1 MHEKR
6 RSGFE
11 MALAALA
18 FGLAASA
25 QAADGRREISQ
36 ACVETGCFADDA
48 PGFPVQVTSAGSY
61 LLTSNLTVS
70 TANTTAI
77 TLAVGASLDLG
88 GFTISGP
95 TTCSGTPASCTGTGS
110 GSGVSAAGQTSI
122 RNGRIQGMGSS
133 GINGSENVRIADVT
147 IVGNGGNGIS
157 GSGGFL
163 IERCLIDSNGF
174 DGINL
179 NAGQVGA
186 TVIQGNGVSRNA
198 QVGIRAPL
206 AVVKDNGVKQNGSF
220 GFSGTSA
227 ALSGND
233 FYNNNSFGDQ
243 ISGGV
248 EIGENVCDG
257 SLTCP

>member
-1 MHEKR
+1 MLNR
-6 RSGFE
+6 V
-11 MALAALA
+11 AVATLLV
-18 FGLAASA
+18 LASA
-25 QAADGRREISQ
+25 GAAWSADGRIEINQ
-36 ACVETGCFADDA
+36 ACVDAGCFAGDT

-61 LLTSNLTVS
+61 VLTSNLSVS
-70 TANTTAI
+70 TASTTAI

-163 IERCLIDSNGF
+163 IEGCLIDSNGF

-179 NAGQVGA
+179 GAGQVGA
-186 TVIQGNGVSRNA
+186 TVIQGNGVLRNA
-198 QVGIRAPL
+198 QVGIRAPI
-206 AVVKDNGVKQNGSF
+206 AVVKDNGIKQNGSF
-220 GFSGTSA
+220 GFLGTSA

-257 SLTCP
+257 STTCP